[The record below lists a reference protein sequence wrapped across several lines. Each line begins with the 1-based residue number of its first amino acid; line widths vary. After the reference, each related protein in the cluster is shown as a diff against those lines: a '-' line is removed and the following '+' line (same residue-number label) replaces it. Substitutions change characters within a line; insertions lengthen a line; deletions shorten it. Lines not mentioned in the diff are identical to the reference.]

1 MIKVGD
7 AIPKATLIAATPDGP
22 KEMTTGELF
31 DGHKVVVF
39 AVPGAFT
46 PTCSAKH
53 MPGFLNN
60 AEALRAKGVDQI
72 ACIAVNDPFVMNA
85 WAKDQE
91 VGDRVLMLS
100 DGMAQFTKSLGL
112 ELDLSA
118 RGLGIRSSRYAM
130 VIEDGI
136 VTLLNVE
143 QPGGYEVSSADDQG
157 RIVAFA
163 ITAGQ
168 LGDARA
174 AYGLLA
180 PLPAAQLCL
189 ADGGYDSNDLRRFLA
204 ERGSQPV
211 IPNNPTRKHLHPFDP
226 VAYRARNLIERAFC
240 RMKDWRRL
248 ATRYE
253 AVLEAL

>member
-7 AIPKATLIAATPDGP
+7 AIPEATLVAATPDGP
-22 KEMTTGELF
+22 KEMTTAALF
-31 DGHKVVVF
+31 GGRKVVLF

-60 AEALRAKGVDQI
+60 IDALKAKGVDQI
-72 ACIAVNDPFVMNA
+72 ACVAVNDPFVMNA

-100 DGMAQFTKSLGL
+100 DGMAAFTKALGL

-118 RGLGIRSSRYAM
+118 RGLGVRSSRYAM
-130 VIEDGI
+130 VVEDGV

-143 QPGGYEVSSADDQG
+143 EPGGFEVSSA
-157 RIVAFA
+157 
-163 ITAGQ
+163 
-168 LGDARA
+168 
-174 AYGLLA
+174 
-180 PLPAAQLCL
+180 
-189 ADGGYDSNDLRRFLA
+189 
-204 ERGSQPV
+204 
-211 IPNNPTRKHLHPFDP
+211 
-226 VAYRARNLIERAFC
+226 
-240 RMKDWRRL
+240 
-248 ATRYE
+248 E

>member
-7 AIPKATLIAATPDGP
+7 PIPQATLVAATPDGP
-22 KEMTTGELF
+22 KEITTAELF
-31 DGHKVVVF
+31 GGHKVVLF

-60 AEALRAKGVDQI
+60 ADALRDKGVDRI

-85 WAKDQE
+85 WAKDQQ

-118 RGLGIRSSRYAM
+118 RGLGVRSSRYAM
-130 VIEDGI
+130 VVEDGI

-143 QPGGYEVSSADDQG
+143 EPGGFEVSSA
-157 RIVAFA
+157 
-163 ITAGQ
+163 
-168 LGDARA
+168 
-174 AYGLLA
+174 
-180 PLPAAQLCL
+180 
-189 ADGGYDSNDLRRFLA
+189 
-204 ERGSQPV
+204 
-211 IPNNPTRKHLHPFDP
+211 
-226 VAYRARNLIERAFC
+226 
-240 RMKDWRRL
+240 
-248 ATRYE
+248 E

>member
-7 AIPKATLIAATPDGP
+7 TIPEVTLVAATPGGP
-22 KEMTTGELF
+22 KEMSTAELF
-31 DGHKVVVF
+31 GGRKVVLF

-60 AEALRAKGVDQI
+60 AEALKAKGVDQI

-100 DGMAQFTKSLGL
+100 DGAATFTKALGL

-118 RGLGIRSSRYAM
+118 RGLGVRSSRYAM
-130 VIEDGI
+130 VVEDGV

-143 QPGGYEVSSADDQG
+143 QPGNFDVSSAE
-157 RIVAFA
+157 
-163 ITAGQ
+163 T
-168 LGDARA
+168 
-174 AYGLLA
+174 
-180 PLPAAQLCL
+180 
-189 ADGGYDSNDLRRFLA
+189 
-204 ERGSQPV
+204 
-211 IPNNPTRKHLHPFDP
+211 
-226 VAYRARNLIERAFC
+226 
-240 RMKDWRRL
+240 
-248 ATRYE
+248 
-253 AVLEAL
+253 VLEAL

>member
-7 AIPKATLIAATPDGP
+7 TIPAATLVAATPDGP
-22 KEMTTGELF
+22 KEMTTGEIF
-31 DGHKVVVF
+31 GGHKVVLF

-60 AEALRAKGVDQI
+60 ADALKEKGVDRI

-85 WAKDQE
+85 WAKDQG

-100 DGMAQFTKSLGL
+100 DGMAHFTKSLGL

-118 RGLGIRSSRYAM
+118 RGLGVRSSRYAM
-130 VIEDGI
+130 VVEDGT

-143 QPGGYEVSSADDQG
+143 EPGGFEVSSA
-157 RIVAFA
+157 
-163 ITAGQ
+163 
-168 LGDARA
+168 
-174 AYGLLA
+174 
-180 PLPAAQLCL
+180 
-189 ADGGYDSNDLRRFLA
+189 
-204 ERGSQPV
+204 
-211 IPNNPTRKHLHPFDP
+211 
-226 VAYRARNLIERAFC
+226 
-240 RMKDWRRL
+240 
-248 ATRYE
+248 E

>member
-7 AIPKATLIAATPDGP
+7 TIPEATLLAATPDGP
-22 KEMTTGELF
+22 KEMTTAALF
-31 DGHKVVVF
+31 GGRKIVLF

-46 PTCSAKH
+46 PTCSARH

-60 AEALRAKGVDQI
+60 VDALKAKGVEQI

-100 DGMAQFTKSLGL
+100 DAMASFTKALGL

-118 RGLGIRSSRYAM
+118 RGLGVRSSRYAM
-130 VIEDGI
+130 VVEDGV

-143 QPGGYEVSSADDQG
+143 EPGGFEVSSA
-157 RIVAFA
+157 
-163 ITAGQ
+163 
-168 LGDARA
+168 
-174 AYGLLA
+174 
-180 PLPAAQLCL
+180 
-189 ADGGYDSNDLRRFLA
+189 
-204 ERGSQPV
+204 
-211 IPNNPTRKHLHPFDP
+211 
-226 VAYRARNLIERAFC
+226 
-240 RMKDWRRL
+240 
-248 ATRYE
+248 E

>member
-1 MIKVGD
+1 MIKIGE
-7 AIPKATLIAATPDGP
+7 AIPDATLVAATPDGP
-22 KEMTTGELF
+22 KEMTTAELF
-31 DGHKVVVF
+31 GGHKVVLF

-60 AEALRAKGVDQI
+60 ADALKAKGVDRI
-72 ACIAVNDPFVMNA
+72 ACVAVNDPFVMNA

-100 DGMAQFTKSLGL
+100 DGMATFTKSLGL

-130 VIEDGI
+130 VVEDGT

-143 QPGGYEVSSADDQG
+143 EPGGFEVSSA
-157 RIVAFA
+157 
-163 ITAGQ
+163 
-168 LGDARA
+168 
-174 AYGLLA
+174 
-180 PLPAAQLCL
+180 
-189 ADGGYDSNDLRRFLA
+189 
-204 ERGSQPV
+204 
-211 IPNNPTRKHLHPFDP
+211 
-226 VAYRARNLIERAFC
+226 
-240 RMKDWRRL
+240 
-248 ATRYE
+248 E